1 MIKFRPIFKELDVPP
16 NIIPCLVKMHSSQ
29 INQFLFPGYF
39 SHILG
44 GLSDF
49 ASLCTVAALLGA
61 VSATLVVLINQEQ
74 PQPYMVSLSLLEG
87 CDTGE

>member
-1 MIKFRPIFKELDVPP
+1 
-16 NIIPCLVKMHSSQ
+16 MHSFSQ
-29 INQFLFPGYF
+29 L
-39 SHILG
+39 LRMRER
-44 GLSDF
+44 LAMALADF
-49 ASLCTVAALLGA
+49 ASLWSVAALLGA